1 MKAVT
6 YITENTIMKFL
17 YNHKKTSLE
26 GFVKEGIRF
35 DSGTY
40 QDYGKYV
47 RFLKVAIRDNV
58 SELYMQGYPWGTQKG
73 CKDRPLGYIDN
84 AAKFDRV
91 AVIIDSSKIWPLV
104 GSSSIEAFLAICPEL
119 QNILWSNNF
128 LCGFWREFPQ
138 RVFEEFHVD
147 ESAEN
152 NEGVKSL
159 AMQYVIFDA
168 LTNSDSPVSFECMLN
183 ALKGTCT
190 YERMNDYECAINY
203 GCDPEGCITSMVQWL
218 NDKHLRIVNK
228 ETEKGAYLPK
238 KIAAARIAKSIRS
251 SFVPDDNESQRIAR
265 SMLAYCKE
273 YIPKRNVIDI
283 AIGDGTSDVIRV
295 KVPVSSFFHYDPETK
310 ELFINVSKVPETKRA
325 DINRLLKD
333 SGSFVGDD
341 LVPMT
346 FLQEVFF
353 GTLSLWN
360 MDRYSYSANIMKMSL
375 ADIFE

>member
-17 YNHKKTSLE
+17 YNPKKTLLE
-26 GFVKEGIRF
+26 GFVKEGLSF
-35 DSGTY
+35 NSGAY
-40 QDYGKYV
+40 KDYGKYV
-47 RFLKVAIRDNV
+47 RFLKVPIRDNV
-58 SELYMQGYPWGTQKG
+58 SELYMQGYPWKTQKG
-73 CKDRPLGYIDN
+73 CKDRPIGYSDS
-84 AAKFDRV
+84 AAEFERV
-91 AVIIDSSKIWPLV
+91 AVIIDSSKIWLMV

-119 QNILWSNNF
+119 RNILWRNNF
-128 LCGFWREFPQ
+128 LRSFWQEFPK
-138 RVFEEFHVD
+138 RVLEEFKVD
-147 ESAEN
+147 ESAES

-168 LTNSDSPVSFECMLN
+168 LTNSDSPLSFECMLN

-190 YERMNDYECAINY
+190 YERMNDYECAIDY
-203 GCDPEGCITSMVQWL
+203 GCDPEGCITSMMQWL

-228 ETEKGAYLPK
+228 ETEKGSYLPK
-238 KIAAARIAKSIRS
+238 KVAAVRFAERIRS
-251 SFVPDDNESQRIAR
+251 SFVPDDNESQSIAR

-283 AIGDGTSDVIRV
+283 AIGDGSSDVIRV
-295 KVPVSSFFHYDPETK
+295 KVPVSSYFHYDHETK

-325 DINRLLKD
+325 DINRLVKG

-353 GTLSLWN
+353 GTFSLWN
-360 MDRYSYSANIMKMSL
+360 MGRYSWHTNIMKTSL
-375 ADIFE
+375 ADILE

>member
-17 YNHKKTSLE
+17 YNPKKTFLE
-26 GFVKEGIRF
+26 GFVKEWLRF

-73 CKDRPLGYIDN
+73 CKDRPIGYIDS

-138 RVFEEFHVD
+138 RVFEKFNVD
-147 ESAEN
+147 ESTEN

-190 YERMNDYECAINY
+190 YER
-203 GCDPEGCITSMVQWL
+203 
-218 NDKHLRIVNK
+218 VNNP
-228 ETEKGAYLPK
+228 A
-238 KIAAARIAKSIRS
+238 
-251 SFVPDDNESQRIAR
+251 
-265 SMLAYCKE
+265 
-273 YIPKRNVIDI
+273 
-283 AIGDGTSDVIRV
+283 
-295 KVPVSSFFHYDPETK
+295 
-310 ELFINVSKVPETKRA
+310 
-325 DINRLLKD
+325 
-333 SGSFVGDD
+333 
-341 LVPMT
+341 
-346 FLQEVFF
+346 
-353 GTLSLWN
+353 
-360 MDRYSYSANIMKMSL
+360 
-375 ADIFE
+375 

>member
-17 YNHKKTSLE
+17 YNPKKTFLE
-26 GFVKEGIRF
+26 GFVKEWLRF

-73 CKDRPLGYIDN
+73 CKDRPIGYIDS

-138 RVFEEFHVD
+138 RVFEEFNVD
-147 ESAEN
+147 ESTEN

-203 GCDPEGCITSMVQWL
+203 GCDPEG
-218 NDKHLRIVNK
+218 
-228 ETEKGAYLPK
+228 
-238 KIAAARIAKSIRS
+238 
-251 SFVPDDNESQRIAR
+251 
-265 SMLAYCKE
+265 
-273 YIPKRNVIDI
+273 
-283 AIGDGTSDVIRV
+283 
-295 KVPVSSFFHYDPETK
+295 
-310 ELFINVSKVPETKRA
+310 
-325 DINRLLKD
+325 
-333 SGSFVGDD
+333 
-341 LVPMT
+341 
-346 FLQEVFF
+346 
-353 GTLSLWN
+353 
-360 MDRYSYSANIMKMSL
+360 
-375 ADIFE
+375 

>member
-1 MKAVT
+1 
-6 YITENTIMKFL
+6 MKFL
-17 YNHKKTSLE
+17 YNPKKTFLE
-26 GFVKEGIRF
+26 GFVKEWLRF

-73 CKDRPLGYIDN
+73 CKDRPIGYIDS

-138 RVFEEFHVD
+138 RVFEKFNVD
-147 ESAEN
+147 ESTEN

-228 ETEKGAYLPK
+228 ETEKGSYLPK

-295 KVPVSSFFHYDPETK
+295 KVPVSSFFHYDPEAK
-310 ELFINVSKVPETKRA
+310 ELFINVSKVPEAKKA

-333 SGSFVGDD
+333 SGSFVDDD

>member
-1 MKAVT
+1 MKTVT

-17 YNHKKTSLE
+17 YNPKKTFLE
-26 GFVKEGIRF
+26 GFVKEWLRF

-84 AAKFDRV
+84 AAEFERV

-104 GSSSIEAFLAICPEL
+104 NSSSIEAFLAICPKL
-119 QNILWSNNF
+119 RNILWSNNF

-138 RVFEEFHVD
+138 RVFEEFNVD
-147 ESAEN
+147 ESAES

-183 ALKGTCT
+183 ALKDTCT
-190 YERMNDYECAINY
+190 YERMNDYECAIDY
-203 GCDPEGCITSMVQWL
+203 GCDPGNCIASMVQWL

-228 ETEKGAYLPK
+228 ETEKCG
-238 KIAAARIAKSIRS
+238 
-251 SFVPDDNESQRIAR
+251 
-265 SMLAYCKE
+265 
-273 YIPKRNVIDI
+273 
-283 AIGDGTSDVIRV
+283 GTPR
-295 KVPVSSFFHYDPETK
+295 
-310 ELFINVSKVPETKRA
+310 
-325 DINRLLKD
+325 RL
-333 SGSFVGDD
+333 DD
-341 LVPMT
+341 L
-346 FLQEVFF
+346 
-353 GTLSLWN
+353 
-360 MDRYSYSANIMKMSL
+360 A
-375 ADIFE
+375 

>member
-6 YITENTIMKFL
+6 YINENIIMKFL
-17 YNHKKTSLE
+17 YNPKKTFLD
-26 GFVKEGIRF
+26 GFVKEGLRF
-35 DSGTY
+35 DSGAY

-47 RFLKVAIRDNV
+47 RFLKVPIRDNV

-73 CKDRPLGYIDN
+73 CKDRPIGYIDS
-84 AAKFDRV
+84 AAKFERV

-104 GSSSIEAFLAICPEL
+104 GSSSIEALLAICPEL
-119 QNILWSNNF
+119 QNVLCRNNF
-128 LCGFWREFPQ
+128 LRSFWQEFPKK
-138 RVFEEFHVD
+138 VFEGFKVD
-147 ESAEN
+147 ESTEG
-152 NEGVKSL
+152 NESVKSL

-190 YERMNDYECAINY
+190 YGRMNDYECAIDY

-218 NDKHLRIVNK
+218 NDKHLRVVNK

-238 KIAAARIAKSIRS
+238 KIAAARIAKSIS
-251 SFVPDDNESQRIAR
+251 ASFVPDDNESQRIAR

-283 AIGDGTSDVIRV
+283 KIGNGTSDAIRV
-295 KVPVSSFFHYDPETK
+295 KVPVGSFFHYDPKTK
-310 ELFINVSKVPETKRA
+310 ELFINVSKVPEAKRTG
-325 DINRLLKD
+325 INCLVKD

-353 GTLSLWN
+353 GAFSLWN
-360 MDRYSYSANIMKMSL
+360 MDRYSWHTNIMKTSL
-375 ADIFE
+375 ANILE

>member
-1 MKAVT
+1 MKTVT
-6 YITENTIMKFL
+6 YITEDIIMKFL
-17 YNHKKTSLE
+17 YNPKKTSLE
-26 GFVKEGIRF
+26 GFVKEGLRF
-35 DSGTY
+35 DSGAY
-40 QDYGKYV
+40 KDYGKYV
-47 RFLKVAIRDNV
+47 RFLKVPIRDNV
-58 SELYMQGYPWGTQKG
+58 SELYMQGYPWETQKG
-73 CKDRPLGYIDN
+73 CQDRPLEYIDS
-84 AAKFDRV
+84 AARFERV

-119 QNILWSNNF
+119 QNVLCRNNF
-128 LCGFWREFPQ
+128 LRSFWQEFPKK
-138 RVFEEFHVD
+138 VFEEFKVD
-147 ESAEN
+147 ESAES
-152 NEGVKSL
+152 NEDVKSL

-168 LTNSDSPVSFECMLN
+168 LTNSDSPVSFVCMLN
-183 ALKGTCT
+183 ALKSTCT
-190 YERMNDYECAINY
+190 YERMNNYECAIDY
-203 GCDPEGCITSMVQWL
+203 GCDPEGCISSMVQWL

-238 KIAAARIAKSIRS
+238 KIAAARIAKNISS

-283 AIGDGTSDVIRV
+283 TIGNGSSDAIRV
-295 KVPVSSFFHYDPETK
+295 KVPVSSFFHYDPEVK
-310 ELFINVSKVPETKRA
+310 ELFINVSKVPEVKRA
-325 DINRLLKD
+325 DINRLVKD